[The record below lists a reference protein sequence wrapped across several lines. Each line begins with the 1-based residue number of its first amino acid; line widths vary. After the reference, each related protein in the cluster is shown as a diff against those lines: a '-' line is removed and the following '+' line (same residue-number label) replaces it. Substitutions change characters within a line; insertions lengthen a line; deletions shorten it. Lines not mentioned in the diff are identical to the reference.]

1 MDALNTVSETA
12 LITLKA
18 RVLEAEQ
25 SDPIIE
31 DDIAK
36 KCLAA
41 LQSRLPAETRTRILD
56 RNLPA
61 SLTRHI
67 ALRAR
72 KYDAEARAFIA
83 ANPDGLVVSLGCGFD
98 TRYWRVAESPWNYV
112 EIDLPEV
119 VAVKREILGDLISYP
134 LLGYSV
140 LDDQWMAEI
149 RARSQGEILFLAE
162 GLLMY
167 LPTAE
172 VVRLFEKLSETFPNA
187 AILFEVV
194 HERYTRG
201 FWKRGVEA
209 KMKRNLGSGAG
220 SAFQFGLRDARE
232 IETFGPTIKVVEE
245 WSYFEDEAIRPK
257 FLRLFRHFKF
267 VTRTQWTIKAKFC
280 PQICRDQNDVEHR
293 LKNTDYWD

>member
-31 DDIAK
+31 DDVAK
-36 KCLAA
+36 KCLAN
-41 LQSRLPAETRTRILD
+41 LQARLPSETRTRILD
-56 RNLPA
+56 RTLPA

-72 KYDAEARAFIA
+72 KYDAEAKAFIA

-98 TRYWRVAESPWNYV
+98 TRYWRVSELPWNYI

-119 VAVKREILGDLISYP
+119 VAAKREVLGDLITYP
-134 LLGYSV
+134 LLGCSV
-140 LDDQWMAEI
+140 LDDQWIEKI
-149 RARSQGEILFLAE
+149 RARSPKKILFLAE

-167 LPTAE
+167 LPKAD
-172 VVRLFEKLSETFPNA
+172 VIRLFKKLSETFPNA

-201 FWKRGVEA
+201 IWKRSVEA
-209 KMKRNLGSGAG
+209 KMKRHLGSEAG
-220 SAFQFGLRDARE
+220 SSYQFGVRDAKE
-232 IETFGPTIKVVEE
+232 VEAFGHNITVVEE

-267 VTRTQWTIKAKFC
+267 VTRTQWTIKATF
-280 PQICRDQNDVEHR
+280 D
-293 LKNTDYWD
+293 